1 MFYKSEVSVLWG
13 DLGTKYFRLKRKGHT
28 LVKQCAFAA
37 FLSLFLV
44 S

>member
-1 MFYKSEVSVLWG
+1 MFYKSEVSVVWH
-13 DLGTKYFRLKRKGHT
+13 DLGTKYSRLKRKGHT

>member
-1 MFYKSEVSVLWG
+1 MFYKSEVSILWG
-13 DLGTKYFRLKRKGHT
+13 DLGTKYFRLKRKGHA
-28 LVKQCAFAA
+28 LVKQCAFAS